1 MDLNENILLNII
13 FSIDPTRSVEH
24 ITNIRSLIK
33 IADDVVTRA
42 LQADPNNQNLIAAN
56 NEVSRIY
63 ESISRVGISSNV
75 EIVRMIEPA
84 IYKSTRH

>member
-13 FSIDPTRSVEH
+13 LSIDPTRSVEH
-24 ITNIRSLIK
+24 ITNIRSLIR

-63 ESISRVGISSNV
+63 ESISRVRRSSNI
-75 EIVRMIEPA
+75 EIVRMREPA
-84 IYKSTRH
+84 IYKSKRY

>member
-13 FSIDPTRSVEH
+13 LSIDPTRSVKQ
-24 ITNIRSLIK
+24 ITNIRSLIR

-63 ESISRVGISSNV
+63 ESISRVRSSSNV
-75 EIVRMIEPA
+75 EIVRINKPA
-84 IYKSTRH
+84 IYKSKRY

>member
-1 MDLNENILLNII
+1 MDFNENILLNII

-24 ITNIRSLIK
+24 ITNIRSLIR

-56 NEVSRIY
+56 NEVLRIY
-63 ESISRVGISSNV
+63 ESINRVRSSSNV
-75 EIVRMIEPA
+75 EIVRINKPA
-84 IYKSTRH
+84 IYKSKRY

>member
-1 MDLNENILLNII
+1 MDLNENTLLNII
-13 FSIDPTRSVEH
+13 LSIDPTRSVEQ
-24 ITNIRSLIK
+24 ITNIRSLIR

-63 ESISRVGISSNV
+63 ESISRVRSSSNV
-75 EIVRMIEPA
+75 EIVRMIKPA
-84 IYKSTRH
+84 IYKSKR